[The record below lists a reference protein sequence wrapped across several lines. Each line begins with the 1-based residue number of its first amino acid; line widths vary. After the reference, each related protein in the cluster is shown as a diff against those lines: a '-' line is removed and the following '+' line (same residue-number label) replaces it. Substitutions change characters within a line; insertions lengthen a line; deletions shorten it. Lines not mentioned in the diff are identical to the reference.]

1 MKIKSIVFFIFFISS
16 ISIAQTKVGTIDSE
30 YIISLMPETK
40 VVIKRAQD
48 YGTKLD
54 SSYSIKL
61 KEYQDKVA
69 DYRSKEKEMGELMKK
84 TVTNEI
90 YALEQDIRKYEQ
102 NGKKL
107 MQLKESELMR
117 PLYAKLNKAIDEV
130 VKANGYTQILTITGN
145 QFAYIDQKFDITEA
159 VLDKLGIEIPEPK
172 KEE

>member
-1 MKIKSIVFFIFFISS
+1 
-16 ISIAQTKVGTIDSE
+16 
-30 YIISLMPETK
+30 
-40 VVIKRAQD
+40 
-48 YGTKLD
+48 
-54 SSYSIKL
+54 
-61 KEYQDKVA
+61 
-69 DYRSKEKEMGELMKK
+69 MKK